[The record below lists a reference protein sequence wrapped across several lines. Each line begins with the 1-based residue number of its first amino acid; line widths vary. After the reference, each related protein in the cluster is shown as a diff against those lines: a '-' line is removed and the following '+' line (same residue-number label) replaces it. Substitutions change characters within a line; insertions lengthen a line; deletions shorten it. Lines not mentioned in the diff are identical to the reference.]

1 MIVGTR
7 SRIRFARFSR
17 VADKPMC
24 VMSRLAA
31 ATSVALTL
39 ALAGCATMQA
49 PKPWEKDRLARPE
62 MRFDADPADAKL
74 TQHIYGSKESAT
86 GGNGVG
92 GGGCGCN

>member
-1 MIVGTR
+1 
-7 SRIRFARFSR
+7 
-17 VADKPMC
+17 
-24 VMSRLAA
+24 MSRFLPAMSLVILLA
-31 ATSVALTL
+31 V
-39 ALAGCATMQA
+39 AGCATLQP